1 MANIFVL
8 ANRFYST
15 NYQNHPSITLAFTNA
30 GLAIT
35 SDSLAQSISLLRSKN
50 DSSNLSSQQF
60 DFSRLGRFTI
70 YGFSIAPL
78 VNKWFT
84 FLDKKYPFNT
94 DVKAQQPPLIKQ
106 NVLFNKNNLI
116 KQNQM
121 IFKRVLLDQ
130 FLFAPFGLCLFFGGI
145 SVLEGR
151 NFEGIKEKFD
161 ETYISALKMNYT
173 IWPIVQFV
181 NFRFLPLKYRV
192 PFVSS
197 VGVLWNAYLS
207 LLNSKVP
214 EVSTI

>member
-161 ETYISALKMNYT
+161 EVRKRKFLLLFFFSFFVVIIS
-173 IWPIVQFV
+173 IF
-181 NFRFLPLKYRV
+181 FFFLRLIFPH
-192 PFVSS
+192 
-197 VGVLWNAYLS
+197 
-207 LLNSKVP
+207 
-214 EVSTI
+214 

>member
-30 GLAIT
+30 GLALT

-50 DSSNLSSQQF
+50 ESSNLSSQQF

-84 FLDKKYPFNT
+84 FLDKKYPFNLN
-94 DVKAQQPPLIKQ
+94 VKPHQPIKQ
-106 NVLFNKNNLI
+106 NVLFNKNSLM
-116 KQNQM
+116 KQHQM

-130 FLFAPFGLCLFFGGI
+130 IFFAPFGLCLFFGGI

-151 NFEGIKEKFD
+151 SFEGIKEKFD
-161 ETYISALKMNYT
+161 EAYIPALKMNYT
-173 IWPIVQFV
+173 IWPIVQFI
-181 NFRFLPLKYRV
+181 NFRFLPLRYRV

-197 VGVLWNAYLS
+197 IGVLWNAYLS

-214 EVSTI
+214 EVII

>member
-50 DSSNLSSQQF
+50 ESSQQF
-60 DFSRLGRFTI
+60 DVSRLGRFTI

-84 FLDKKYPFNT
+84 FLDKKYPFNL
-94 DVKAQQPPLIKQ
+94 DVKKQ

-130 FLFAPFGLCLFFGGI
+130 IFFAPFGLCLFFGGI

-151 NFEGIKEKFD
+151 NFKGIKEKFD
-161 ETYISALKMNYT
+161 EVRKI
-173 IWPIVQFV
+173 
-181 NFRFLPLKYRV
+181 
-192 PFVSS
+192 
-197 VGVLWNAYLS
+197 
-207 LLNSKVP
+207 
-214 EVSTI
+214 